1 MPRANKTK
9 DITVRES
16 ALNLLRA
23 FGIDT
28 IFGNPGSTELPMFR
42 AFPNDFR
49 YILGLQESI
58 VVAMAD
64 GYAQRTR
71 NAAFVNLHSAAGL
84 GHALGNI
91 FTAFRNA
98 TPLIVTAGQQARS
111 ILPFDPFLFAQQAA
125 EFPKP
130 YVKWANEPA
139 RAADV
144 PQALARAS
152 ACACACGTSAA
163 RRRWRAPAPARR

>member
-1 MPRANKTK
+1 
-9 DITVRES
+9 
-16 ALNLLRA
+16 
-23 FGIDT
+23 
-28 IFGNPGSTELPMFR
+28 MFR

-144 PQALARAS
+144 
-152 ACACACGTSAA
+152 
-163 RRRWRAPAPARR
+163 RRRWRAPITSPCSRRAGLCSCRFPSTIGTRWPRRLPSGR

>member
-84 GHALGNI
+84 GHDKAPGLAQTDRRREAGIFDKSLQCALGK
-91 FTAFRNA
+91 R
-98 TPLIVTAGQQARS
+98 L
-111 ILPFDPFLFAQQAA
+111 AA
-125 EFPKP
+125 EAAHVAPPGYQLDKP
-130 YVKWANEPA
+130 RLERFVED
-139 RAADV
+139 RG
-144 PQALARAS
+144 R
-152 ACACACGTSAA
+152 GI
-163 RRRWRAPAPARR
+163 RHG